1 MSAPVLVV
9 PPSYPIAAR
18 PRAGG
23 LFDTEVFAP
32 ASSISSY
39 FYFQSTWSFLE
50 PGFGRKTLL
59 DTNFPGVG
67 GSLPRGYYFR
77 WFGLQSYLSQRQNQP
92 TTAAEYDDVRKLA
105 SSSYT
110 QIMLGATPY
119 MTIQGIV
126 DSGTGLTGPL
136 TSGEPLTIGS
146 VQLGWPSAACYA
158 DFTVPALIRRQ
169 TSRGVE
175 VVRVPRVPIELAE
188 TESFAVNLTFPER
201 PGVTNPI
208 WITLR
213 MRGVTLKPL
222 AA

>member
-9 PPSYPIAAR
+9 PPSYPMAAR

-32 ASSISSY
+32 VSTISSY
-39 FYFQSTWSFLE
+39 TYFQSTTFFYE

-59 DTNFPGVG
+59 DSNFPGVG

-77 WFGLQSYLSQRQNQP
+77 WFGLQSYMSQRQDQP
-92 TTAAEYDDVRKLA
+92 TTADEYDDVRKLA
-105 SSSYT
+105 STSYT

-136 TSGEPLTIGS
+136 ASGEHLTIG
-146 VQLGWPSAACYA
+146 
-158 DFTVPALIRRQ
+158 
-169 TSRGVE
+169 GVG
-175 VVRVPRVPIELAE
+175 L
-188 TESFAVNLTFPER
+188 
-201 PGVTNPI
+201 
-208 WITLR
+208 
-213 MRGVTLKPL
+213 
-222 AA
+222 